1 MKNFKEIYKA
11 PFTDTWGTVFTENNV
26 YAFSFN
32 ENVNDE
38 VRVMV
43 IEALNGQKKFTVDT
57 ESQQEDV
64 DALYYNES
72 YIFSEEKEEVISIRG
87 FGHLTGINGLNLSD
101 EEASK
106 IQDEFGEYVLSVIK
120 GEIEPEECLP
130 KERGVTIIGGGSQGK
145 EIAEVLLKEENKAL
159 YTISPKS
166 PYTQD
171 DGVYQI
177 TSPKIDDSD
186 YWMSIHNKTG
196 QENRRARRKR
206 ERNNKP

>member
-26 YAFSFN
+26 HAFSFN
-32 ENVNDE
+32 KDVHDE

-43 IEALNGQKKFTVDT
+43 IEALNGQNKFTVDT

-72 YIFSEEKEEVISIRG
+72 YIFSEDKEEFISIRG
-87 FGHLTGINGLNLSD
+87 FGHLTGISGLNLSD

-130 KERGVTIIGGGSQGK
+130 KERPSRLEIYEKNYQVT
-145 EIAEVLLKEENKAL
+145 A
-159 YTISPKS
+159 
-166 PYTQD
+166 
-171 DGVYQI
+171 
-177 TSPKIDDSD
+177 PKIDDSD

-206 ERNNKP
+206 ERNKRYK